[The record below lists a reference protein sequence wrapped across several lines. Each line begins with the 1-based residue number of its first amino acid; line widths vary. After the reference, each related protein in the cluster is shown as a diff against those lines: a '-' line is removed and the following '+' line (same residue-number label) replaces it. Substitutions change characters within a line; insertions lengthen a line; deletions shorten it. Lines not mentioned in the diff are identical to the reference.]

1 MAKSNQSSPTL
12 TGINVAIIMDGNGRW
27 AKKNALNIT
36 SGHERGVEVVR
47 RIVETAAKAR
57 LESLSLY
64 AFSTEN
70 WSRPKKE
77 ILGIKRLII
86 SAIESQVPE
95 LIKQEVRLNF
105 FGEFS
110 SFGDEVITAIHKA
123 ENDTVFKDPSLKL
136 NIALG
141 YGGRADIIE
150 ATKLIANDIKL
161 GKLSLE
167 AISDET
173 IFKYLKAPINELDL
187 LIRTGGDHRISNF
200 MLYHLAYTEI
210 QFSDTLWPD
219 FTEEEFVM
227 CLEEFLK
234 TERRFGKRI
243 L

>member
-110 SFGDEVITAIHKA
+110 SFGDEVIRAIHKA